1 MRPSAICKKVRRKD
15 GESLPNLN
23 CVFLVVCCLLIML
36 FPFLVANV
44 VSTLVPVFA
53 LLISACL
60 AETTVFIIK
69 PIAKSIFCVSW
80 CKSHVLNQFCC
91 VVAFVYSL

>member
-15 GESLPNLN
+15 GETLQNLT

-69 PIAKSIFCVSW
+69 SCSKVYLSFVCLGAKATC
-80 CKSHVLNQFCC
+80 
-91 VVAFVYSL
+91 